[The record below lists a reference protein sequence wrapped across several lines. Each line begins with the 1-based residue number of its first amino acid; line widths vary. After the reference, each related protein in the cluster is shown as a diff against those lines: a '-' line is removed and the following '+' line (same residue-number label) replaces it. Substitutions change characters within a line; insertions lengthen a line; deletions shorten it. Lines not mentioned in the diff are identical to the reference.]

1 MGTYKSCPNCI
12 QAVTLVNGL
21 TYKEEYGVCVFLF
34 IYSTTYFLQGLIG
47 DAGNDGPIGDPG
59 SKGVRGRPGA
69 SGSPGVRGATVSQL
83 INLRSICYY
92 V

>member
-1 MGTYKSCPNCI
+1 MCI
-12 QAVTLVNGL
+12 LI
-21 TYKEEYGVCVFLF
+21 YLF
-34 IYSTTYFLQGLIG
+34 DHTYFLQGLIG

-83 INLRSICYY
+83 IYGRSASVNDFESALINCHI
-92 V
+92 